1 LVKELRE
8 SVDEL
13 KRSIKSK
20 DQELVKQQVALKKAE
35 DDRDAIRQSLTCAK
49 EEMNG
54 IHSRIEELME
64 EKVEVEKALK
74 LREAEIEILKESARR
89 ERACLI
95 ALREEE
101 VAEYQKKLDSVEQKL
116 KEERQK
122 IPPLR
127 EEIQQ
132 LTVEL
137 AKKSEENGHLRNVWE
152 ETNSQLKMERERVEM
167 RTKELTAAAV
177 SNAEYMKEAQVK
189 VPHNHDT
196 IMFGFTIPVY
206 MCFTDAVSIT
216 AEK

>member
-1 LVKELRE
+1 MDELR
-8 SVDEL
+8 
-13 KRSIKSK
+13 KSIKSK
-20 DQELVKQQVALKKAE
+20 DQELVKQQMALKKAE
-35 DDRDAIRQSLTCAK
+35 DDGDAIRQSLTCAK

-54 IHSRIEELME
+54 LHSRIEELKE
-64 EKVEVEKALK
+64 QKTKVEEALN
-74 LREAEIEILKESARR
+74 LREAEIEILKESSRK

-101 VAEYQKKLDSVEQKL
+101 VAAYQNKLDSVKQKL

-137 AKKSEENGHLRNVWE
+137 ARKSEENCHLRNVWE

-189 VPHNHDT
+189 VPRNLDA
-196 IMFGFTIPVY
+196 IMYSPFLCT
-206 MCFTDAVSIT
+206 CTL
-216 AEK
+216 